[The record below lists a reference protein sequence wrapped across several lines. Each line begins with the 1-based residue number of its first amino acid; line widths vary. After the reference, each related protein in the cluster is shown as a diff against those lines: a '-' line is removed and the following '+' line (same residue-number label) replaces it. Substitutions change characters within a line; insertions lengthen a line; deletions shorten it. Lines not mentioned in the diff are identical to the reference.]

1 MRYKT
6 IERLKRLCSYTV
18 IQKIQLEIFN
28 IKKLKYQP
36 RSGTENLGM
45 LETKLESLE
54 LERFGLVRYSIPDRQ
69 REGRFLGITGEKA
82 VSCMF

>member
-1 MRYKT
+1 M
-6 IERLKRLCSYTV
+6 
-18 IQKIQLEIFN
+18 QLEIFN

-69 REGRFLGITGEKA
+69 RECRFLGITGEKA